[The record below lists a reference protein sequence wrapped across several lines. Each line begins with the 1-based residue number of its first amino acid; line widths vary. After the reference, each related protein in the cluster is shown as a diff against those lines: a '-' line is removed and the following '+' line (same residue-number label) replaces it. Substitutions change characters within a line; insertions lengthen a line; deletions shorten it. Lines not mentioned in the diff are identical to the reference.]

1 VEKDMFFGLKA
12 TLEIIVLFFVGTE
25 IFII

>member
-1 VEKDMFFGLKA
+1 VETDLFFGLKA
-12 TLEIIVLFFVGTE
+12 ALEIIVFFFVSTK

>member
-1 VEKDMFFGLKA
+1 VETDLFFGLKA
-12 TLEIIVLFFVGTE
+12 ALEIIVLVFVGTE